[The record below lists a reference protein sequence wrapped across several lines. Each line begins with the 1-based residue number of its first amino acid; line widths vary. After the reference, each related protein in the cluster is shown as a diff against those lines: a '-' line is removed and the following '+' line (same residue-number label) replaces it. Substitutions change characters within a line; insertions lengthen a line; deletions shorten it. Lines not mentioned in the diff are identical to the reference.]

1 MHAGRHVYALKC
13 CLKCAFA
20 CCASVCVCEH
30 VWTFDF
36 SWLVFNLLLLLS
48 VLLSFCVCV
57 YTHVSAACVCVCAPL
72 QARICLL
79 YVRTNKTTS
88 ALAHKTQLNTPSRAK
103 QSQGRA
109 KQRLAAEALE
119 RGTHRSTHTYVRT
132 QTGTH
137 RGRTHTTQ
145 FNLTQLEK

>member
-1 MHAGRHVYALKC
+1 MYALKC

-20 CCASVCVCEH
+20 CCASVCVQ
-30 VWTFDF
+30 
-36 SWLVFNLLLLLS
+36 
-48 VLLSFCVCV
+48 VCV
-57 YTHVSAACVCVCAPL
+57 SMFGLSIFRGLSSIYCCCCLSCLAYVCVCTHMSLPVCVCWCWCVCPFA
-72 QARICLL
+72 
-79 YVRTNKTTS
+79 S
-88 ALAHKTQLNTPSRAK
+88 AHMPAVCKDKQDDVCAGTQNSTQHAK

-119 RGTHRSTHTYVRT
+119 RGTHRSRHTYVRT